1 MSRSSAR
8 EFQWPSSRRRRA
20 VDRPKLSEDKKIEIK
35 EAFDLFDTNKTGKID
50 YHELRVAMR
59 ALGFE
64 TKKQEIQKIR
74 QEYDREDTGGIAYDD
89 FEEIMTQKILQ
100 RDPDEEIYK
109 AFQLF
114 DDDQTGKISL
124 KNLKLFYF
132 FFFSHVLSFVSF
144 PFCNLFFFN

>member
-1 MSRSSAR
+1 MAKSSAR
-8 EFQWPSSRRRRA
+8 EFAWPASRRRRA
-20 VDRPKLSEDKKIEIK
+20 ERPKLSEDKKIEIK
-35 EAFDLFDTNKTGKID
+35 EAFDLFDTNKTGRID

-74 QEYDREDTGGIAYDD
+74 QEYDRDDQGGIVFED
-89 FEEIMTQKILQ
+89 FEEIMTQKILE

-114 DDDQTGKISL
+114 DDDQTGKVSL
-124 KNLKLFYF
+124 KNLKL
-132 FFFSHVLSFVSF
+132 
-144 PFCNLFFFN
+144 

>member
-8 EFQWPSSRRRRA
+8 EFQWPSSRRRR

-35 EAFDLFDTNKTGKID
+35 EAFDLFDTNKTGRID

-89 FEEIMTQKILQ
+89 FEEI
-100 RDPDEEIYK
+100 
-109 AFQLF
+109 
-114 DDDQTGKISL
+114 S
-124 KNLKLFYF
+124 
-132 FFFSHVLSFVSF
+132 
-144 PFCNLFFFN
+144 